1 VATYLSDEFTI
12 LIVDSQTLSL
22 FATRASLMIKM
33 AHREREVS
41 KKGILLIVVAA
52 LIFCLI
58 GGVLG
63 AFIFTKPGPQGIQ
76 GEQGT
81 QGEQGPQGIQ
91 GEQGTQGE
99 QGPQGI
105 QGEQGTQGEQGLN
118 SVIQTIQ
125 NQNENSDSLATYSQ
139 DVWYNMSVFDSSMR
153 ITMNIQN
160 QSKIYAKFSSSNSL
174 GAGSSLWLR
183 ISVDNQSNSTVSRS
197 RVGSPATQNWILPC
211 YVEFLTD
218 SLSAGQH
225 TIEVQFMI
233 DSTQVSILGR
243 TLTVM
248 ELTAP

>member
-1 VATYLSDEFTI
+1 
-12 LIVDSQTLSL
+12 
-22 FATRASLMIKM
+22 MIKM
-33 AHREREVS
+33 ANREREVS
-41 KKGILLIVVAA
+41 KKGLLPIVVAA

-63 AFIFTKPGPQGIQ
+63 AFIFTKPGPEGPQGIQGIQ
-76 GEQGT
+76 GE

-91 GEQGTQGE
+91 GIQGEQGE

-105 QGEQGTQGEQGLN
+105 QGIQGEQGEQGLN

-183 ISVDNQSNSTVSRS
+183 ISVDNQFNGTVSRS

-211 YVEFLTD
+211 YIEFLTD

-225 TIEVQFMI
+225 TIEIQFMI
-233 DSTQVSILGR
+233 DSATVSILGR

-248 ELTAP
+248 ELTSP